1 MSGWRRCDRCRKVR
15 STDEFEGEATTCT
28 VCLTAPA
35 PTARKRSTTVTRS
48 QTTPRPAAAPATPAE
63 PAVRRP
69 LLGSVGSGDL
79 EVRERRARRA
89 AQDALAESHPE
100 EFALLLRDARAAE
113 GLRPLSTGNGASGGT
128 VEGAGDEGGSRDQ
141 RPAPADAD

>member
-15 STDEFEGEATTCT
+15 TTEEFDGDATTCN
-28 VCLTAPA
+28 VCLTAPV
-35 PTARKRSTTVTRS
+35 PTAARKRTTTVTRS
-48 QTTPRPAAAPATPAE
+48 QTAPRPSAAAAPAE

-89 AQDALAESHPE
+89 ASEALAQSHPE

-113 GLRPLSTGNGASGGT
+113 GLRPMSNGAVPSPDGT
-128 VEGAGDEGGSRDQ
+128 
-141 RPAPADAD
+141 PADSTPADGD

>member
-15 STDEFEGEATTCT
+15 TTEEFDGEATTCN
-28 VCLTAPA
+28 VCLTAPVPSA
-35 PTARKRSTTVTRS
+35 PRKRTTTVTRS
-48 QTTPRPAAAPATPAE
+48 QTAPRPPATPAE

-79 EVRERRARRA
+79 EVRERRARRVA
-89 AQDALAESHPE
+89 SEALAQSHPE

-113 GLRPLSTGNGASGGT
+113 GLRAMTNGGPASPNGAAQAEAPPT
-128 VEGAGDEGGSRDQ
+128 ADED
-141 RPAPADAD
+141 

>member
-15 STDEFEGEATTCT
+15 STDEFDGDATTCT
-28 VCLTAPA
+28 VCLTAPVPSA
-35 PTARKRSTTVTRS
+35 PRKRTTAVTRT
-48 QTTPRPAAAPATPAE
+48 QTAPRPAAAPASTAAAAE

-89 AQDALAESHPE
+89 ASDALAVSHPE

-113 GLRPLSTGNGASGGT
+113 GLRPLSNGAGPTPPDDGPVLGG
-128 VEGAGDEGGSRDQ
+128 
-141 RPAPADAD
+141 